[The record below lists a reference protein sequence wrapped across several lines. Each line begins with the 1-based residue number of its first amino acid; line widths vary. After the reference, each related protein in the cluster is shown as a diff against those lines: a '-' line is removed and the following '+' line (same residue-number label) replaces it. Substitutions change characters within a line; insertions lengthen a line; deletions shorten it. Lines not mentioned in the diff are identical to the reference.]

1 MRAFHIFQLE
11 ITDHISLRR
20 LRQEESRFNGL
31 SSHEDRLVVM
41 AKEVGVDGVFV
52 VEMSKVVHA
61 LSMSREKVTEV
72 KEGECH
78 WRPRTETWGQG
89 FGPAVESP
97 IRKPGFDSRVLL
109 LTPASCLYRL
119 WEAMVLDQI
128 VFLLST

>member
-31 SSHEDRLVVM
+31 SSHEDRIVVM
-41 AKEVGVDGVFV
+41 AKEVGVDGIFV

-61 LSMSREKVTEV
+61 LSMTRERVTEV
-72 KEGECH
+72 EEGECH

-97 IRKPGFDSRVLL
+97 LLESLGLIPGSCFSLQL
-109 LTPASCLYRL
+109 PAYTDFGRQWC
-119 WEAMVLDQI
+119 WI
-128 VFLLST
+128 K